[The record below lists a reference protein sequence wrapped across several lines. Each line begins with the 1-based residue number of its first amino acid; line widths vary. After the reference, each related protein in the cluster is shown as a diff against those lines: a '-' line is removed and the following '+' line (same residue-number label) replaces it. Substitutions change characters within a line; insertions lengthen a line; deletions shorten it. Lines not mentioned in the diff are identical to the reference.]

1 MHSDLKQTK
10 LLYRIENVITGEGK
24 RIEDNTIQYNT
35 VQYNTIQYNTIQY
48 NTIQDNKTVREDSTN
63 RRGKRRTAQ
72 HSLPHNTTHHAQH

>member
-10 LLYRIENVITGEGK
+10 VLYRIESVITREGK

-35 VQYNTIQYNTIQY
+35 IQYKTKQYNS
-48 NTIQDNKTVREDSTN
+48 IQDKKMVRVDSTN